1 MDIIAKSGREVQE
14 DAFAIRRKVFME
26 EQGYRNEFDKFDDTC
41 GYVALYA
48 NGKAVG
54 TGRFFPS
61 EADGKIAVFG
71 RIAVL
76 KEYRGQELGRK
87 IMEELEKAAKKEGF
101 CGAVLTAQEY
111 AVPFYEKCGFSL
123 SDDEILYDEGNPH
136 RRMEK
141 YF

>member
-1 MDIIAKSGREVQE
+1 MDVTVKCGREARE

-26 EQGYRNEFDKFDDTC
+26 EQGYQNEFDEIDETC
-41 GYVALYA
+41 GFVVLYIG
-48 NGKAVG
+48 GKAVG
-54 TGRFFPS
+54 TGRFFAS
-61 EADGKIAVFG
+61 EADERIAVFG

-76 KEYRGQELGRK
+76 KEFRGLKLGRR

>member
-1 MDIIAKSGREVQE
+1 MDVTVKNGREVRE

-26 EQGYRNEFDKFDDTC
+26 EQGYRNEFDEIDETC
-41 GYVALYA
+41 GFVVLYA
-48 NGKAVG
+48 DGSAVG
-54 TGRFFPS
+54 TGRFFSS
-61 EADGKIAVFG
+61 EENGKIAVFG

-76 KEYRGQELGRK
+76 KEYRGREFGRK

-101 CGAVLTAQEY
+101 RGAVLTAQEY

>member
-1 MDIIAKSGREVQE
+1 MDVTVKCGQEIRE
-14 DAFAIRRKVFME
+14 DSFTIRRKVFME
-26 EQGYRNEFDKFDDTC
+26 EQGYRNEFDGIDDTC
-41 GYVALYA
+41 GFVVLYA
-48 NGKAVG
+48 DKKAVG

-61 EADGKIAVFG
+61 ETDGTLAVFG

-76 KEYRGQELGRK
+76 KEFRGLELGRR
-87 IMEELEKAAKKEGF
+87 IVEELEKAARAEGF
-101 CGAVLTAQEY
+101 RGAVLTAQEY
-111 AVPFYEKCGFSL
+111 AVPFYGKCGFSL